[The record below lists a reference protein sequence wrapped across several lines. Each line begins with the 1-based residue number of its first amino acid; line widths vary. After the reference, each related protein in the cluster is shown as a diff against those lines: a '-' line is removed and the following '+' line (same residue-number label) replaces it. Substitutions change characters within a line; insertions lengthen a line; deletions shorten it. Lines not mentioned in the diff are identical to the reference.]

1 MWLRALVQLLV
12 KVLIGV
18 MVGLL
23 LAALLAALLA
33 VVFGSRS
40 QHAFASACQSL
51 GVLALLMT
59 AVGQGTAARTLET
72 AGRVPGLPAALQSQP
87 GDTSV
92 SAAAVFFLVAA
103 ALIGVGL
110 VLI

>member
-12 KVLIGV
+12 KVLVGV
-18 MVGLL
+18 TAGV
-23 LAALLAALLA
+23 LLAALLA

-40 QHAFASACQSL
+40 QHAFASACLSL